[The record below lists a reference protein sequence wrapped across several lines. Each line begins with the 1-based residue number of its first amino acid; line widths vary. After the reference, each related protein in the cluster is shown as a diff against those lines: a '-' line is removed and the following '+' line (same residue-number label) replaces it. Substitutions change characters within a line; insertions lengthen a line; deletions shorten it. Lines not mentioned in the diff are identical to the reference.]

1 MNAITK
7 ITAEEKVDQ
16 ETKVTTTD
24 GYPFWIISDRGSVSI
39 NTSKLIKF
47 LSLSGFGNH
56 QTMEGRLQNKTLFRN
71 DKGVLQIHNPDS
83 VKNWLISFL
92 ESDVEVTLET
102 KELVQDK
109 IVKITPSSLHNY
121 LQSLPVYSE
130 QEFTDT
136 IKLDVFRD
144 DKNNCYIPFKNGVVH
159 ISATDIKLV
168 PRETLIEK
176 GNIWESSILP
186 HKIDLLDK
194 YMMTKDN
201 VFKDFVTYALKKDIE
216 PLVENNEVNLGT
228 DTSRFKESLESFETG
243 LGYLIHSYNPPDEQK
258 LVVFVDVDSSPDRRE
273 GRNGKSVCMETIQY
287 YRNTT
292 FVDGG
297 GFRKTKNDSS
307 RFNFSNVKIDTGFIF
322 INDINSDFDLT
333 QMFSF
338 ITDDLTIEG
347 KGTNKIIIPKTKKPK
362 MGITTNYVITGV
374 GGSFEG
380 RQHIVEFGNFWNKCH
395 SKKIKPKDVVGK
407 LIGDDFN
414 EQDWISYYN
423 YGFSCIQKYL
433 RKGLTKTNLSNYLR
447 KNLITVIEG
456 ISGTGEILDWMEEW
470 VSTTRVGHNYHVD
483 GIEVD
488 DLYRSFIKDNPTLI
502 TSWNIKRFL
511 DGFFEYV
518 KEDENLDWNPQ
529 NATKGNTRSS
539 RRLRLGGRGDQK
551 EFIKIVSTKD

>member
-7 ITAEEKVDQ
+7 ITEEEKVDQ

-39 NTSKLIKF
+39 NASKLIKF

-83 VKNWLISFL
+83 VKNWIISFL

-216 PLVENNEVNLGT
+216 PLVENNEV
-228 DTSRFKESLESFETG
+228 
-243 LGYLIHSYNPPDEQK
+243 
-258 LVVFVDVDSSPDRRE
+258 
-273 GRNGKSVCMETIQY
+273 
-287 YRNTT
+287 
-292 FVDGG
+292 
-297 GFRKTKNDSS
+297 
-307 RFNFSNVKIDTGFIF
+307 
-322 INDINSDFDLT
+322 
-333 QMFSF
+333 
-338 ITDDLTIEG
+338 
-347 KGTNKIIIPKTKKPK
+347 
-362 MGITTNYVITGV
+362 
-374 GGSFEG
+374 
-380 RQHIVEFGNFWNKCH
+380 
-395 SKKIKPKDVVGK
+395 
-407 LIGDDFN
+407 
-414 EQDWISYYN
+414 
-423 YGFSCIQKYL
+423 
-433 RKGLTKTNLSNYLR
+433 
-447 KNLITVIEG
+447 
-456 ISGTGEILDWMEEW
+456 
-470 VSTTRVGHNYHVD
+470 
-483 GIEVD
+483 
-488 DLYRSFIKDNPTLI
+488 
-502 TSWNIKRFL
+502 
-511 DGFFEYV
+511 
-518 KEDENLDWNPQ
+518 
-529 NATKGNTRSS
+529 
-539 RRLRLGGRGDQK
+539 
-551 EFIKIVSTKD
+551 